1 MNKVARVR
9 EKGDITIPKA
19 LRQKWGI
26 APGDLVGFEETERGL
41 LLTRQE
47 VIAKDA
53 LDEIGT
59 LLRENGVT
67 LDDWLATGRESRS
80 QLVAEEYDL
89 DERT

>member
-9 EKGDITIPKA
+9 EKGDITIPKS

-26 APGDLVGFEETERGL
+26 VPGDLLGFEETDRGL
-41 LLTRQE
+41 LLTRSE

-53 LDEIGT
+53 LDEIGK
-59 LLRENGVT
+59 LLREKGVT
-67 LDDWLATGRESRS
+67 LDDWLATGRESRGEILS
-80 QLVAEEYDL
+80 EEYNL